1 MRGKVLRANHEGGWR
16 IRRRSLAI
24 ITPIALI
31 VGGVI
36 AATPAVAGAATTSAA
51 APTQIPSNWH
61 YACGNS
67 FKPGKL
73 DCLVIKNT
81 TAHPTA
87 QTVRPGAIPSG
98 EGYGPSTF
106 QAAYGLT
113 AASAADGS
121 GTTVAVIDA
130 YNDPTAAS
138 DLAEYRSAAG
148 LPALTSGQF
157 TQYNQEGETSPLPAT
172 APTDDDWTLEESLDV
187 DMVSA
192 ICPLC
197 KIDLV
202 EATNDSGT
210 GLYVAEETAATT
222 LGAKYISNSWGGSES
237 STDLTYDTEYF
248 GVSGVVYTASAGDSA
263 YSGGVIYPATSPHV
277 VGVGGTTLDT
287 ASNSRGYTESVWET
301 SSTEGT
307 GSGCS
312 SNEPQPSWQS
322 ALSVITAVCG
332 FKVDNDTA
340 ADADPNT
347 GAAVYDTTN
356 GNGGWEEVGGT
367 SESSPI
373 IASVFALA
381 GNNGN
386 GGENAADSIYTHTSS
401 LYDVTSGSNGS
412 CGSSL
417 LCTAKTGYDGPTGWG
432 TPDGLTAFESNS
444 TTSNAVTVTNPGSQT
459 GTVGTAAS
467 LQISASDSA
476 SGQTLTYSATGLPA
490 GLSISSSTG
499 LISGT
504 PTTSGSYSVTV
515 TAKDTTGAT
524 GSASFTWTINSTTG
538 NTVTVTNPGS
548 QTGTVGTAASLQIK
562 ATDSASGQTLTYS
575 ATGLPAG
582 LSISSTTGLITGT
595 PTTAAANSVTVTAK
609 DTTGA
614 TGSASF
620 TWTISAASSCA
631 SQQLLTNGGFETGSI
646 SPWTSSA
653 GVLADT
659 GEGVPAQAGSW
670 LAWLDGYGEAHT
682 DTLAQTVTIP
692 AGCTVASLTY
702 WVEVNST
709 TSSTS
714 NKLVLEI
721 LNSSG
726 TVLSSSTVVTAA
738 NNDSAYKEYSA
749 NLAAYAGD
757 KVTIEFVGTEVNG
770 GNTSF
775 FEDSNALNV
784 S

>member
-1 MRGKVLRANHEGGWR
+1 M
-16 IRRRSLAI
+16 LAV
-24 ITPIALI
+24 TPALI
-31 VGGVI
+31 SS
-36 AATPAVAGAATTSAA
+36 ATPAVAATA
-51 APTQIPSNWH
+51 QIPSNWH
-61 YACGNS
+61 YACGDS
-67 FKPGKL
+67 FLPGKL
-73 DCLVIKNT
+73 NCLVIKNT

-87 QTVRPGAIPSG
+87 ATVRPGAIPSG
-98 EGYGPSTF
+98 DGYGPSQF
-106 QAAYGLT
+106 QSAYNLT
-113 AASAADGS
+113 SASASDGS
-121 GTTVAVIDA
+121 GTTVAIVDA

-202 EATNDSGT
+202 EANNDSGD

-222 LGAKYISNSWGGSES
+222 LGAKYITNSWGGSET
-237 STDLTYDTEYF
+237 STDTSYDSEYF

-277 VGVGGTTLDT
+277 VAVGGTTLDT
-287 ASNSRGYTESVWET
+287 SSNSRGWTESVWET
-301 SSTEGT
+301 SSSEGT

-312 SNEPQPSWQS
+312 AYEPQPSWQS
-322 ALSVITAVCG
+322 SVSLIKSACSDR
-332 FKVDNDTA
+332 VDNDVA

-347 GAAVYDTTN
+347 GAAIYDTSN
-356 GNGGWEEVGGT
+356 DNGGWNEVGGT
-367 SESSPI
+367 SESSPML
-373 IASVFALA
+373 AAMFALA

-386 GGENAADSIYTHTSS
+386 GGNNAADSIYTHTTDF
-401 LYDVTSGSNGS
+401 YTVTASSNGS
-412 CGSSL
+412 CSPSV
-417 LCTAKTGYDGPTGWG
+417 LCTATGAADTYNGPTGWG
-432 TPDGLTAFESNS
+432 TPDGLTGLES
-444 TTSNAVTVTNPGSQT
+444 TSS
-459 GTVGTAAS
+459 
-467 LQISASDSA
+467 
-476 SGQTLTYSATGLPA
+476 
-490 GLSISSSTG
+490 
-499 LISGT
+499 
-504 PTTSGSYSVTV
+504 
-515 TAKDTTGAT
+515 
-524 GSASFTWTINSTTG
+524 TG

-548 QTGTVGTAASLQIK
+548 QTGTVGTAASLQIS

-582 LSISSTTGLITGT
+582 LSINSSTGLISGT
-595 PTTAAANSVTVTAK
+595 PTTAGSYSVTVTATDTTGASGQASFTWTISSSTSGNTVTVTNPGSQTGTVGTAASLQISATDSASGQTLTYSATGLPAGLSINSSTGLISGTPTTAGSNSVTVTAK

-614 TGSASF
+614 SGQASF
-620 TWTISAASSCA
+620 TWTINAASSSCS
-631 SQQLLTNGGFETGSI
+631 SQQLLVNGGFETGSI
-646 SPWTSSA
+646 TPWVATS
-653 GVLADT
+653 GVLANTD
-659 GEGVPAQAGSW
+659 EGVPAQAGSW

-692 AGCTVASLTY
+692 SGCTVANLTY
-702 WVEVNST
+702 WVEVNSD
-709 TSSTS
+709 TSNTK

-726 TVLSSSTVVTAA
+726 SVLQSSTVATAA
-738 NNDSAYKEYSA
+738 NNSDSYSEYSS
-749 NLAAYAGD
+749 NLAAYAGQ
-757 KVTIEFVGTEVNG
+757 KITIEFVGTEVSG

>member
-1 MRGKVLRANHEGGWR
+1 M
-16 IRRRSLAI
+16 LAASSAAEAA
-24 ITPIALI
+24 TATT
-31 VGGVI
+31 
-36 AATPAVAGAATTSAA
+36 ATPAATSA
-51 APTQIPSNWH
+51 TGSSHWD
-61 YACGNS
+61 YACGT
-67 FKPGKL
+67 FTRTRIH
-73 DCLVIKNT
+73 CLVIKNT
-81 TAHPTA
+81 AAHPTA
-87 QTVRPGAIPSG
+87 QTVRPDAIPSG

-106 QAAYGLT
+106 QSAYGLT

-121 GTTVAVIDA
+121 GTTVAVVDA

-138 DLAEYRSAAG
+138 DLATYRSAAG

-157 TQYNQEGETSPLPAT
+157 TQYNQNGATSPLPAT
-172 APTDDDWTLEESLDV
+172 APADDDWTLEESLDV

-202 EATNDSGT
+202 EANNDSGT

-237 STDLTYDTEYF
+237 STDLTYDSEYF
-248 GVSGVVYTASAGDSA
+248 GVSGVVYTASAGDSG
-263 YSGGVIYPATSPHV
+263 YQGGVIYPATSPHV
-277 VGVGGTTLDT
+277 VAVGGTSLNTS
-287 ASNSRGYTESVWET
+287 SNSRGWTESVWDT

-312 SNEPQPSWQS
+312 SNEPQPSWQA
-322 ALSVITAVCG
+322 ALSVITAVCSHR
-332 FKVDNDTA
+332 VDNDVA

-356 GNGGWEEVGGT
+356 GNGGWNEVGGT
-367 SESSPI
+367 SESSPM
-373 IASVFALA
+373 IAAVFALA

-386 GGENAADSIYTHTSS
+386 GGDNAADSIYTHTSN

-412 CGSSL
+412 CGSSI

-432 TPDGLTAFESNS
+432 TPDGLTAFQSNS
-444 TTSNAVTVTNPGSQT
+444 
-459 GTVGTAAS
+459 
-467 LQISASDSA
+467 
-476 SGQTLTYSATGLPA
+476 
-490 GLSISSSTG
+490 
-499 LISGT
+499 
-504 PTTSGSYSVTV
+504 
-515 TAKDTTGAT
+515 
-524 GSASFTWTINSTTG
+524 TG

-548 QTGTVGTAASLQIK
+548 QTGKVGTAVSLQIS

-582 LSISSTTGLITGT
+582 LSISSSGLISGT
-595 PTTAAANSVTVTAK
+595 PTTAGSNSVTVTAKDTTGATGSATFTWTISSATGNTVTVTNPGNQTSTVGTAVSLQISATDSASGQTLTYSATGLPAGLSISSSGLISGTPTTAGSNSVTVTAK

-620 TWTISAASSCA
+620 TWTVNAASGCTA
-631 SQQLLTNGGFETGSI
+631 AQLLTNGGFETGSI
-646 SPWTSSA
+646 SPWTATA

-659 GEGVPAQAGSW
+659 AEGVPAQAGSY
-670 LAWLDGYGEAHT
+670 LAWLDGYGSAHT

-692 AGCTVASLTY
+692 ATCKSASFTY

-709 TSSTS
+709 TTNTS
-714 NKLVLEI
+714 NKLVLEV

-726 TVLSSSTVVTAA
+726 TVEQTTTVATAA
-738 NNDSAYKEYSA
+738 NNGSHYVEYTTNLGAYIGQKITV
-749 NLAAYAGD
+749 
-757 KVTIEFVGTEVNG
+757 KFIGTEVSG

-775 FEDSNALNV
+775 FEDSNAINV
-784 S
+784 N